1 MSLHNKIENTL
12 NILPLN
18 SQREFRKALQHQIFT
33 NEMTIPKNFEGKR
46 LELNKDIM
54 RNYLAN
60 FQKNYK
66 KRNKYLQQ
74 VNKEISDF
82 SKGYAGIT
90 ELNIKKKKEREKLVF
105 GDLIEQYNKKG
116 YETKKLYVNK
126 NLFKK
131 SVLLE
136 QNDYTNVLKLHDNKE
151 IKHAQSYMN
160 KLDIL
165 LQTNKKKD
173 FYFQTALS
181 EDDRKENLDDEYPDN
196 YDFKKNNLL
205 LKYDILKTKK
215 TIDDTLPT
223 DPNFIERT
231 YSNLSYNPTKS
242 NSETQLKFNSTIDT
256 NFTTKNKFIYEN
268 KKGKKI
274 LFPEKKLIL
283 NHIKSDKELTNVS
296 PLSTTDNKSSNT
308 YERVISS
315 KDLRTNRNQSEG
327 RLTFEMKKK
336 LHEEMMNNLSNL
348 YENVKKSNFEE
359 SENRILK
366 YLLKYEQKLPDKVKY
381 EFNIFKYLISF
392 KEGSNLHGFINRF
405 HTKTQKMN
413 VPKKIRKLIVKTG
426 DYSVKLPHLL
436 KEVEIGKKIEEIDYN
451 YIDDILKMNEHL
463 KHSK

>member
-18 SQREFRKALQHQIFT
+18 SQREFRKALKHQIFT

-105 GDLIEQYNKKG
+105 GDLIDQYNKKG

-181 EDDRKENLDDEYPDN
+181 EDDRKENLDDEYPDD

-256 NFTTKNKFIYEN
+256 NFTTKNKFIYEI

-315 KDLRTNRNQSEG
+315 KDLSTNRNQSEG

-366 YLLKYEQKLPDKVKY
+366 YLLKYEQKLPDKVK
-381 EFNIFKYLISF
+381 
-392 KEGSNLHGFINRF
+392 
-405 HTKTQKMN
+405 
-413 VPKKIRKLIVKTG
+413 
-426 DYSVKLPHLL
+426 
-436 KEVEIGKKIEEIDYN
+436 
-451 YIDDILKMNEHL
+451 
-463 KHSK
+463 

>member
-181 EDDRKENLDDEYPDN
+181 EDDRKENLDDEYPDD

-315 KDLRTNRNQSEG
+315 KDLSTNRNQSEG

-366 YLLKYEQKLPDKVKY
+366 YLLKYEQKLPDKVK
-381 EFNIFKYLISF
+381 
-392 KEGSNLHGFINRF
+392 
-405 HTKTQKMN
+405 
-413 VPKKIRKLIVKTG
+413 
-426 DYSVKLPHLL
+426 
-436 KEVEIGKKIEEIDYN
+436 
-451 YIDDILKMNEHL
+451 
-463 KHSK
+463 

>member
-181 EDDRKENLDDEYPDN
+181 EDDRKENLDDEYPDD

-256 NFTTKNKFIYEN
+256 NFTTKNKFIYEI

-366 YLLKYEQKLPDKVKY
+366 YLLKYEQKLPDKVK
-381 EFNIFKYLISF
+381 
-392 KEGSNLHGFINRF
+392 
-405 HTKTQKMN
+405 
-413 VPKKIRKLIVKTG
+413 
-426 DYSVKLPHLL
+426 
-436 KEVEIGKKIEEIDYN
+436 
-451 YIDDILKMNEHL
+451 
-463 KHSK
+463 

>member
-18 SQREFRKALQHQIFT
+18 SQREFRKALKHQIFT

-74 VNKEISDF
+74 VNKEISEF

-90 ELNIKKKKEREKLVF
+90 ELNLKKKKEREKLVF
-105 GDLIEQYNKKG
+105 GDLIDQYNKKG

-151 IKHAQSYMN
+151 IKDAQNYMN

-181 EDDRKENLDDEYPDN
+181 EDDRKENLDDEYPDD

-205 LKYDILKTKK
+205 LKYDILKIKK

-242 NSETQLKFNSTIDT
+242 NSETQLKFNSTVDT
-256 NFTTKNKFIYEN
+256 NFTTKNKFIYEI

-283 NHIKSDKELTNVS
+283 NHIKSDKEVTNVS

-315 KDLRTNRNQSEG
+315 KDLSTNRNQSEG

-336 LHEEMMNNLSNL
+336 LHKEMMNNLSNL

-366 YLLKYEQKLPDKVKY
+366 YLLKYEQKIPEKVK
-381 EFNIFKYLISF
+381 
-392 KEGSNLHGFINRF
+392 
-405 HTKTQKMN
+405 
-413 VPKKIRKLIVKTG
+413 
-426 DYSVKLPHLL
+426 
-436 KEVEIGKKIEEIDYN
+436 
-451 YIDDILKMNEHL
+451 
-463 KHSK
+463 

>member
-18 SQREFRKALQHQIFT
+18 SQREFRKALKHQIFT

-74 VNKEISDF
+74 VNKEISEF

-90 ELNIKKKKEREKLVF
+90 ELNLKKKKEREKLVF
-105 GDLIEQYNKKG
+105 GDLIDQYNKKG
-116 YETKKLYVNK
+116 YETKKLYVNQ

-151 IKHAQSYMN
+151 IKDAQNYMN

-181 EDDRKENLDDEYPDN
+181 EDDRKENLDDEYPDD

-205 LKYDILKTKK
+205 LKYDILKIKK

-231 YSNLSYNPTKS
+231 YSNISYNPTKS
-242 NSETQLKFNSTIDT
+242 NSETQLKFNSTVDT
-256 NFTTKNKFIYEN
+256 NFTTKNKFIYEI
-268 KKGKKI
+268 KSGKKI

-283 NHIKSDKELTNVS
+283 NHIKSDEGLTNIS
-296 PLSTTDNKSSNT
+296 PLSTNDNKNSNT

-315 KDLRTNRNQSEG
+315 KGLSTNRNQSEG

-336 LHEEMMNNLSNL
+336 LHKEMMNNLSNL

-366 YLLKYEQKLPDKVKY
+366 YLLKYDQKIPDKVK
-381 EFNIFKYLISF
+381 
-392 KEGSNLHGFINRF
+392 
-405 HTKTQKMN
+405 
-413 VPKKIRKLIVKTG
+413 
-426 DYSVKLPHLL
+426 
-436 KEVEIGKKIEEIDYN
+436 
-451 YIDDILKMNEHL
+451 
-463 KHSK
+463 

>member
-18 SQREFRKALQHQIFT
+18 SQREFRKALKHQIFT

-74 VNKEISDF
+74 VNKEISEF

-90 ELNIKKKKEREKLVF
+90 ELNLKKKKEREKLVF
-105 GDLIEQYNKKG
+105 GDLIDQYNKKG
-116 YETKKLYVNK
+116 YETKKLYVNQ

-151 IKHAQSYMN
+151 IKDAQNYMN

-181 EDDRKENLDDEYPDN
+181 EDDRKENLDDEYPDD

-205 LKYDILKTKK
+205 LKYDILKIKK

-242 NSETQLKFNSTIDT
+242 NSETQLKFNSTVDT
-256 NFTTKNKFIYEN
+256 NFTTKNKFIYEI

-283 NHIKSDKELTNVS
+283 NHIKSDKEVTNVS

-315 KDLRTNRNQSEG
+315 KDLSTNRNQSEG

-336 LHEEMMNNLSNL
+336 LHKEMMNNLSNL

-366 YLLKYEQKLPDKVKY
+366 YLLKYEQKIPEKVK
-381 EFNIFKYLISF
+381 
-392 KEGSNLHGFINRF
+392 
-405 HTKTQKMN
+405 
-413 VPKKIRKLIVKTG
+413 
-426 DYSVKLPHLL
+426 
-436 KEVEIGKKIEEIDYN
+436 
-451 YIDDILKMNEHL
+451 
-463 KHSK
+463 

>member
-18 SQREFRKALQHQIFT
+18 SQREFRKALKHQIFT

-74 VNKEISDF
+74 VNKEISEF

-90 ELNIKKKKEREKLVF
+90 ELNLKKKKEREKLVF
-105 GDLIEQYNKKG
+105 GDLIDQYNKKG
-116 YETKKLYVNK
+116 YETKKLYVNQ

-151 IKHAQSYMN
+151 IKDAQNYMN

-181 EDDRKENLDDEYPDN
+181 EDDRKENLDDEYPDD

-205 LKYDILKTKK
+205 LKYDILKIKK

-242 NSETQLKFNSTIDT
+242 NSETQLKFNSTVDT
-256 NFTTKNKFIYEN
+256 NFTTKNKFIYEI

-315 KDLRTNRNQSEG
+315 KDLSTNRNQSEG

-336 LHEEMMNNLSNL
+336 LHKEMMNNLSNL

-366 YLLKYEQKLPDKVKY
+366 YLLKYEQKIPEKVK
-381 EFNIFKYLISF
+381 
-392 KEGSNLHGFINRF
+392 
-405 HTKTQKMN
+405 
-413 VPKKIRKLIVKTG
+413 
-426 DYSVKLPHLL
+426 
-436 KEVEIGKKIEEIDYN
+436 
-451 YIDDILKMNEHL
+451 
-463 KHSK
+463 

>member
-181 EDDRKENLDDEYPDN
+181 EDDRKENLDDEYPDD

-366 YLLKYEQKLPDKVKY
+366 YLLKYEQKLPDKVK
-381 EFNIFKYLISF
+381 
-392 KEGSNLHGFINRF
+392 
-405 HTKTQKMN
+405 
-413 VPKKIRKLIVKTG
+413 
-426 DYSVKLPHLL
+426 
-436 KEVEIGKKIEEIDYN
+436 
-451 YIDDILKMNEHL
+451 
-463 KHSK
+463 

>member
-18 SQREFRKALQHQIFT
+18 SQREFRKALKHQIFT

-74 VNKEISDF
+74 VNKEISEF

-90 ELNIKKKKEREKLVF
+90 ELNLKKKKEKEKLVF

-116 YETKKLYVNK
+116 YETKKLYVNQ

-151 IKHAQSYMN
+151 IKDAQNYMN

-181 EDDRKENLDDEYPDN
+181 EDDRKENLDDEYPDD

-205 LKYDILKTKK
+205 LKYDILKIKK

-242 NSETQLKFNSTIDT
+242 NSETQLKFNSTVDT
-256 NFTTKNKFIYEN
+256 NFTTKNKFIYEI

-315 KDLRTNRNQSEG
+315 KDLSTNRNQSEG

-336 LHEEMMNNLSNL
+336 LHKEMMNNLSNL
-348 YENVKKSNFEE
+348 YENLKKSNFEE

-366 YLLKYEQKLPDKVKY
+366 YLLKYEQKIPEKVK
-381 EFNIFKYLISF
+381 
-392 KEGSNLHGFINRF
+392 
-405 HTKTQKMN
+405 
-413 VPKKIRKLIVKTG
+413 
-426 DYSVKLPHLL
+426 
-436 KEVEIGKKIEEIDYN
+436 
-451 YIDDILKMNEHL
+451 
-463 KHSK
+463 

>member
-256 NFTTKNKFIYEN
+256 NFTTKNKFIYEI

-315 KDLRTNRNQSEG
+315 KDLSTNRNQSEG

-366 YLLKYEQKLPDKVKY
+366 YLLKYEQKLPDKVK
-381 EFNIFKYLISF
+381 
-392 KEGSNLHGFINRF
+392 
-405 HTKTQKMN
+405 
-413 VPKKIRKLIVKTG
+413 
-426 DYSVKLPHLL
+426 
-436 KEVEIGKKIEEIDYN
+436 
-451 YIDDILKMNEHL
+451 
-463 KHSK
+463 

>member
-18 SQREFRKALQHQIFT
+18 SQREFRKALKHQIFT

-181 EDDRKENLDDEYPDN
+181 EDDRKENLDDEYPDD

-242 NSETQLKFNSTIDT
+242 NSETQLKFNSTVDT
-256 NFTTKNKFIYEN
+256 NFTTKNKFIYEI

-315 KDLRTNRNQSEG
+315 KDLSTNRNQSEG

-366 YLLKYEQKLPDKVKY
+366 YLLKYEQKLPDKVK
-381 EFNIFKYLISF
+381 
-392 KEGSNLHGFINRF
+392 
-405 HTKTQKMN
+405 
-413 VPKKIRKLIVKTG
+413 
-426 DYSVKLPHLL
+426 
-436 KEVEIGKKIEEIDYN
+436 
-451 YIDDILKMNEHL
+451 
-463 KHSK
+463 

>member
-18 SQREFRKALQHQIFT
+18 SQREFRKALKHQIFT

-90 ELNIKKKKEREKLVF
+90 ELNLKKKKEREKLVF
-105 GDLIEQYNKKG
+105 GDLIDQYNKKG

-181 EDDRKENLDDEYPDN
+181 EDDRKENLDDEYPDD

-205 LKYDILKTKK
+205 LKYDILKIKK

-231 YSNLSYNPTKS
+231 YSNISYNPTKS
-242 NSETQLKFNSTIDT
+242 NSETQLKFNSTVDT
-256 NFTTKNKFIYEN
+256 NFTTKNKFIYEI
-268 KKGKKI
+268 KSGKKI

-283 NHIKSDKELTNVS
+283 NHIKSDEGLTNIS
-296 PLSTTDNKSSNT
+296 PLSTNDNKNSNT

-315 KDLRTNRNQSEG
+315 KGLSTNRNQSEG

-336 LHEEMMNNLSNL
+336 LHKEMMNNLSNL

-366 YLLKYEQKLPDKVKY
+366 YLLKYDQKIPDKVK
-381 EFNIFKYLISF
+381 
-392 KEGSNLHGFINRF
+392 
-405 HTKTQKMN
+405 
-413 VPKKIRKLIVKTG
+413 
-426 DYSVKLPHLL
+426 
-436 KEVEIGKKIEEIDYN
+436 
-451 YIDDILKMNEHL
+451 
-463 KHSK
+463 

>member
-18 SQREFRKALQHQIFT
+18 SQREFRKALKHQIFT

-74 VNKEISDF
+74 VNKEISEF

-90 ELNIKKKKEREKLVF
+90 ELNLKKKKEREKLVF
-105 GDLIEQYNKKG
+105 GDLIDQYNKKG
-116 YETKKLYVNK
+116 YETKKLYVNQ

-181 EDDRKENLDDEYPDN
+181 EDDRKENLDDEYPDD

-205 LKYDILKTKK
+205 LKYDILKIKK

-242 NSETQLKFNSTIDT
+242 NSETQLKFNSTVDT
-256 NFTTKNKFIYEN
+256 NFSTKNKFIYEI

-283 NHIKSDKELTNVS
+283 NHIKSDKEVTNVS

-315 KDLRTNRNQSEG
+315 KDLSTNRNQSEG

-336 LHEEMMNNLSNL
+336 LHKEMMNNLSNL

-366 YLLKYEQKLPDKVKY
+366 YLLKYEQKIPEKVK
-381 EFNIFKYLISF
+381 
-392 KEGSNLHGFINRF
+392 
-405 HTKTQKMN
+405 
-413 VPKKIRKLIVKTG
+413 
-426 DYSVKLPHLL
+426 
-436 KEVEIGKKIEEIDYN
+436 
-451 YIDDILKMNEHL
+451 
-463 KHSK
+463 

>member
-18 SQREFRKALQHQIFT
+18 SQREFRKALKHQIFT

-181 EDDRKENLDDEYPDN
+181 EDDRKENLDDEYPDD

-256 NFTTKNKFIYEN
+256 NFTTKNKFIYEI

-315 KDLRTNRNQSEG
+315 KDLSTNRNQSEG

-366 YLLKYEQKLPDKVKY
+366 YLLKYEQKLPDKVK
-381 EFNIFKYLISF
+381 
-392 KEGSNLHGFINRF
+392 
-405 HTKTQKMN
+405 
-413 VPKKIRKLIVKTG
+413 
-426 DYSVKLPHLL
+426 
-436 KEVEIGKKIEEIDYN
+436 
-451 YIDDILKMNEHL
+451 
-463 KHSK
+463 

>member
-136 QNDYTNVLKLHDNKE
+136 RNDYTNVLKLHDNKE

-181 EDDRKENLDDEYPDN
+181 EDDRKENLDDEYPDD

-256 NFTTKNKFIYEN
+256 NFTTKNKFIYEI

-366 YLLKYEQKLPDKVKY
+366 YLLKYEQKLPDKVK
-381 EFNIFKYLISF
+381 
-392 KEGSNLHGFINRF
+392 
-405 HTKTQKMN
+405 
-413 VPKKIRKLIVKTG
+413 
-426 DYSVKLPHLL
+426 
-436 KEVEIGKKIEEIDYN
+436 
-451 YIDDILKMNEHL
+451 
-463 KHSK
+463 

>member
-18 SQREFRKALQHQIFT
+18 SQREFRKALKHQIFT

-74 VNKEISDF
+74 VNKEISEF

-90 ELNIKKKKEREKLVF
+90 ELNLKKKKEREKLVF
-105 GDLIEQYNKKG
+105 GDLIDQYNKKG
-116 YETKKLYVNK
+116 YETKKLYVNQ

-151 IKHAQSYMN
+151 IKDAQNYMN

-181 EDDRKENLDDEYPDN
+181 EDDRKENLDDEYPDD

-205 LKYDILKTKK
+205 LKYDILKIKK

-256 NFTTKNKFIYEN
+256 NFTTKNKFIYEI

-315 KDLRTNRNQSEG
+315 KDLSTNRNQSEG

-336 LHEEMMNNLSNL
+336 LHKEMMNNLSNL

-366 YLLKYEQKLPDKVKY
+366 YLLKYEQKIPEKVK
-381 EFNIFKYLISF
+381 
-392 KEGSNLHGFINRF
+392 
-405 HTKTQKMN
+405 
-413 VPKKIRKLIVKTG
+413 
-426 DYSVKLPHLL
+426 
-436 KEVEIGKKIEEIDYN
+436 
-451 YIDDILKMNEHL
+451 
-463 KHSK
+463 

>member
-315 KDLRTNRNQSEG
+315 KDLSTNRNQSEG

-366 YLLKYEQKLPDKVKY
+366 YLLKYEQKLPDKVK
-381 EFNIFKYLISF
+381 
-392 KEGSNLHGFINRF
+392 
-405 HTKTQKMN
+405 
-413 VPKKIRKLIVKTG
+413 
-426 DYSVKLPHLL
+426 
-436 KEVEIGKKIEEIDYN
+436 
-451 YIDDILKMNEHL
+451 
-463 KHSK
+463 

>member
-18 SQREFRKALQHQIFT
+18 SQREFRKALKHQIFT

-181 EDDRKENLDDEYPDN
+181 EDDRKENLDDEYPDD

-366 YLLKYEQKLPDKVKY
+366 YLLKYEQKLPYKVK
-381 EFNIFKYLISF
+381 
-392 KEGSNLHGFINRF
+392 
-405 HTKTQKMN
+405 
-413 VPKKIRKLIVKTG
+413 
-426 DYSVKLPHLL
+426 
-436 KEVEIGKKIEEIDYN
+436 
-451 YIDDILKMNEHL
+451 
-463 KHSK
+463 

>member
-181 EDDRKENLDDEYPDN
+181 EDDRKENLDDEYPDD

-256 NFTTKNKFIYEN
+256 NFTTKNKFIYEI

-366 YLLKYEQKLPDKVKY
+366 YLLKYEQKLPYKVK
-381 EFNIFKYLISF
+381 
-392 KEGSNLHGFINRF
+392 
-405 HTKTQKMN
+405 
-413 VPKKIRKLIVKTG
+413 
-426 DYSVKLPHLL
+426 
-436 KEVEIGKKIEEIDYN
+436 
-451 YIDDILKMNEHL
+451 
-463 KHSK
+463 

>member
-18 SQREFRKALQHQIFT
+18 SQREFRKALKHQIFT

-74 VNKEISDF
+74 VNKEISEF

-90 ELNIKKKKEREKLVF
+90 ELNLKKKKEREKLVF
-105 GDLIEQYNKKG
+105 GDLIDQYNKKG
-116 YETKKLYVNK
+116 YETKKLYVNQ

-151 IKHAQSYMN
+151 IKDAQNYMN

-181 EDDRKENLDDEYPDN
+181 EDDRKENLDDEYPDD

-205 LKYDILKTKK
+205 LKYDILKIKK

-242 NSETQLKFNSTIDT
+242 NSETQLKFNSTVDT
-256 NFTTKNKFIYEN
+256 NFTTKNKFIYEI

-315 KDLRTNRNQSEG
+315 KDLSTNRNQSEG

-336 LHEEMMNNLSNL
+336 LHKEMMNNLSNL

-366 YLLKYEQKLPDKVKY
+366 YLLKYDQKIPDKVK
-381 EFNIFKYLISF
+381 
-392 KEGSNLHGFINRF
+392 
-405 HTKTQKMN
+405 
-413 VPKKIRKLIVKTG
+413 
-426 DYSVKLPHLL
+426 
-436 KEVEIGKKIEEIDYN
+436 
-451 YIDDILKMNEHL
+451 
-463 KHSK
+463 

>member
-18 SQREFRKALQHQIFT
+18 SQREFRKALKHQIFT

-105 GDLIEQYNKKG
+105 GDLIDQYNKKG

-181 EDDRKENLDDEYPDN
+181 EDDRKENLDDEYPDD

-242 NSETQLKFNSTIDT
+242 NSETQLKFNSTVDT
-256 NFTTKNKFIYEN
+256 NFTTKNKFIYEI

-315 KDLRTNRNQSEG
+315 KDLSTNRNQSEG

-366 YLLKYEQKLPDKVKY
+366 YLLKYEQKLPDKVK
-381 EFNIFKYLISF
+381 
-392 KEGSNLHGFINRF
+392 
-405 HTKTQKMN
+405 
-413 VPKKIRKLIVKTG
+413 
-426 DYSVKLPHLL
+426 
-436 KEVEIGKKIEEIDYN
+436 
-451 YIDDILKMNEHL
+451 
-463 KHSK
+463 

>member
-18 SQREFRKALQHQIFT
+18 SQREFRKALKHQIFT

-74 VNKEISDF
+74 VNKEISEF

-90 ELNIKKKKEREKLVF
+90 ELNLKKKKEREKLVF
-105 GDLIEQYNKKG
+105 GDLIDQYNKKG
-116 YETKKLYVNK
+116 YETKKLYVNQ

-151 IKHAQSYMN
+151 IKDAQNYMN

-181 EDDRKENLDDEYPDN
+181 EDDRKENLDDEYPDD

-205 LKYDILKTKK
+205 LKYDILKIKK

-242 NSETQLKFNSTIDT
+242 NSETQLKFNSTVDT
-256 NFTTKNKFIYEN
+256 NFTTKNKFIYEI

-283 NHIKSDKELTNVS
+283 NHIKSDKEVTNVS

-315 KDLRTNRNQSEG
+315 KDLSTNRNQSEG

-336 LHEEMMNNLSNL
+336 LHKEMMNNLSNL

-366 YLLKYEQKLPDKVKY
+366 YLLKYDQKIPDKVK
-381 EFNIFKYLISF
+381 
-392 KEGSNLHGFINRF
+392 
-405 HTKTQKMN
+405 
-413 VPKKIRKLIVKTG
+413 
-426 DYSVKLPHLL
+426 
-436 KEVEIGKKIEEIDYN
+436 
-451 YIDDILKMNEHL
+451 
-463 KHSK
+463 

>member
-18 SQREFRKALQHQIFT
+18 SQREFRKALKHQIFT

-181 EDDRKENLDDEYPDN
+181 EDDRKENLDDEYPDD

-256 NFTTKNKFIYEN
+256 NFTTKNKFIYEI

-366 YLLKYEQKLPDKVKY
+366 YLLKYEQKLPDKVK
-381 EFNIFKYLISF
+381 
-392 KEGSNLHGFINRF
+392 
-405 HTKTQKMN
+405 
-413 VPKKIRKLIVKTG
+413 
-426 DYSVKLPHLL
+426 
-436 KEVEIGKKIEEIDYN
+436 
-451 YIDDILKMNEHL
+451 
-463 KHSK
+463 

>member
-18 SQREFRKALQHQIFT
+18 SQREFRKALKHQIFT

-181 EDDRKENLDDEYPDN
+181 EDDRKENLDDEYPDD

-256 NFTTKNKFIYEN
+256 NFTTKNKFINEI

-315 KDLRTNRNQSEG
+315 KDLSTNRNQSEG

-366 YLLKYEQKLPDKVKY
+366 YLLKYEQKLPDKVK
-381 EFNIFKYLISF
+381 
-392 KEGSNLHGFINRF
+392 
-405 HTKTQKMN
+405 
-413 VPKKIRKLIVKTG
+413 
-426 DYSVKLPHLL
+426 
-436 KEVEIGKKIEEIDYN
+436 
-451 YIDDILKMNEHL
+451 
-463 KHSK
+463 

>member
-18 SQREFRKALQHQIFT
+18 SQREFRKALKHQIFT

-256 NFTTKNKFIYEN
+256 NFTTKNKFIYEI

-366 YLLKYEQKLPDKVKY
+366 YLLKYEQKLPDKVK
-381 EFNIFKYLISF
+381 
-392 KEGSNLHGFINRF
+392 
-405 HTKTQKMN
+405 
-413 VPKKIRKLIVKTG
+413 
-426 DYSVKLPHLL
+426 
-436 KEVEIGKKIEEIDYN
+436 
-451 YIDDILKMNEHL
+451 
-463 KHSK
+463 

>member
-18 SQREFRKALQHQIFT
+18 SQREFRKALKHQIFT

-74 VNKEISDF
+74 VNKEISEF

-90 ELNIKKKKEREKLVF
+90 ELTLKKKKEREKLVF
-105 GDLIEQYNKKG
+105 GDLIDQYNKKG
-116 YETKKLYVNK
+116 YETKKLYVNQ

-151 IKHAQSYMN
+151 IKDAQNYMN

-181 EDDRKENLDDEYPDN
+181 EDDRKENLDDEYPDD

-205 LKYDILKTKK
+205 LKYDILKIKK

-242 NSETQLKFNSTIDT
+242 NSETQLKFNSTVDT
-256 NFTTKNKFIYEN
+256 NFTTKNKFIYEI

-283 NHIKSDKELTNVS
+283 NHIKSDKEVTNVS

-315 KDLRTNRNQSEG
+315 KDLSTNRNQSEG

-336 LHEEMMNNLSNL
+336 LHKEMMNNLSNL

-366 YLLKYEQKLPDKVKY
+366 YLLKYEQKIPEKVK
-381 EFNIFKYLISF
+381 
-392 KEGSNLHGFINRF
+392 
-405 HTKTQKMN
+405 
-413 VPKKIRKLIVKTG
+413 
-426 DYSVKLPHLL
+426 
-436 KEVEIGKKIEEIDYN
+436 
-451 YIDDILKMNEHL
+451 
-463 KHSK
+463 

>member
-18 SQREFRKALQHQIFT
+18 SQREFRKALKHQIFT

-181 EDDRKENLDDEYPDN
+181 EDDRKENLDDEYPDD

-242 NSETQLKFNSTIDT
+242 NSETQLKFNSTIFT
-256 NFTTKNKFIYEN
+256 NFTIKNKFIYEI

-315 KDLRTNRNQSEG
+315 KDLSTNRNQSEG

-366 YLLKYEQKLPDKVKY
+366 YLLKYEQKLPDKVK
-381 EFNIFKYLISF
+381 
-392 KEGSNLHGFINRF
+392 
-405 HTKTQKMN
+405 
-413 VPKKIRKLIVKTG
+413 
-426 DYSVKLPHLL
+426 
-436 KEVEIGKKIEEIDYN
+436 
-451 YIDDILKMNEHL
+451 
-463 KHSK
+463 

>member
-18 SQREFRKALQHQIFT
+18 SQREFRKALKHQIFT

-74 VNKEISDF
+74 VNKEISEF

-90 ELNIKKKKEREKLVF
+90 ELNLKKKKEREKLVF
-105 GDLIEQYNKKG
+105 GDLIDQYNKKG
-116 YETKKLYVNK
+116 YETKKLYVNQ

-181 EDDRKENLDDEYPDN
+181 EDDRKENLDDEYPDD

-205 LKYDILKTKK
+205 LKYDILKIKK

-242 NSETQLKFNSTIDT
+242 NSETQLKFNSTVDT
-256 NFTTKNKFIYEN
+256 NFTTKNKFIYEI

-283 NHIKSDKELTNVS
+283 NHIKSDKEVTNVS

-315 KDLRTNRNQSEG
+315 KDLSTNRNQSEG

-336 LHEEMMNNLSNL
+336 LHKEMMNNLSNL

-366 YLLKYEQKLPDKVKY
+366 YLLKYEQKIPEKVK
-381 EFNIFKYLISF
+381 
-392 KEGSNLHGFINRF
+392 
-405 HTKTQKMN
+405 
-413 VPKKIRKLIVKTG
+413 
-426 DYSVKLPHLL
+426 
-436 KEVEIGKKIEEIDYN
+436 
-451 YIDDILKMNEHL
+451 
-463 KHSK
+463 

>member
-18 SQREFRKALQHQIFT
+18 SQREFRKALKHQIFT

-74 VNKEISDF
+74 VNKEISEF

-90 ELNIKKKKEREKLVF
+90 ELNLKKKKEREKLVF
-105 GDLIEQYNKKG
+105 GDLIDQYNKKG
-116 YETKKLYVNK
+116 YETKKLYVNQ

-151 IKHAQSYMN
+151 IKDAQNYMN

-181 EDDRKENLDDEYPDN
+181 EDDRKENLDDEYPDD

-231 YSNLSYNPTKS
+231 YSNISYNPTKS
-242 NSETQLKFNSTIDT
+242 NSETQLKFNSTVDT
-256 NFTTKNKFIYEN
+256 NFTTKNKFIYEI

-315 KDLRTNRNQSEG
+315 KDLSTNRNQSEG

-336 LHEEMMNNLSNL
+336 LHKEMMNNLSNL

-366 YLLKYEQKLPDKVKY
+366 YLLKYEQKLPDKVK
-381 EFNIFKYLISF
+381 
-392 KEGSNLHGFINRF
+392 
-405 HTKTQKMN
+405 
-413 VPKKIRKLIVKTG
+413 
-426 DYSVKLPHLL
+426 
-436 KEVEIGKKIEEIDYN
+436 
-451 YIDDILKMNEHL
+451 
-463 KHSK
+463 

>member
-18 SQREFRKALQHQIFT
+18 SQREFRKALKHQIFT

-90 ELNIKKKKEREKLVF
+90 ELNLKKKKEREKLVF
-105 GDLIEQYNKKG
+105 GDLIDQYNKKG

-181 EDDRKENLDDEYPDN
+181 EDDRKENLDDEYPDD

-205 LKYDILKTKK
+205 LKYDILKIKK

-231 YSNLSYNPTKS
+231 YSNISYNPTKS
-242 NSETQLKFNSTIDT
+242 NSETQLKFNSTVDT
-256 NFTTKNKFIYEN
+256 NFTTKNKFIYEI
-268 KKGKKI
+268 KSGKKI

-283 NHIKSDKELTNVS
+283 NHIKSDEGLTNIS
-296 PLSTTDNKSSNT
+296 PLSTNDNKSSNT

-315 KDLRTNRNQSEG
+315 KGLSTNRNQSEG

-336 LHEEMMNNLSNL
+336 LHKEMMNNLSNL

-366 YLLKYEQKLPDKVKY
+366 YLLKYDQKIPDKVK
-381 EFNIFKYLISF
+381 
-392 KEGSNLHGFINRF
+392 
-405 HTKTQKMN
+405 
-413 VPKKIRKLIVKTG
+413 
-426 DYSVKLPHLL
+426 
-436 KEVEIGKKIEEIDYN
+436 
-451 YIDDILKMNEHL
+451 
-463 KHSK
+463 

>member
-1 MSLHNKIENTL
+1 M
-12 NILPLN
+12 
-18 SQREFRKALQHQIFT
+18 
-33 NEMTIPKNFEGKR
+33 
-46 LELNKDIM
+46 
-54 RNYLAN
+54 AN
-60 FQKNYK
+60 FKKNYK

-74 VNKEISDF
+74 VNKEISEF

-90 ELNIKKKKEREKLVF
+90 ELNLKKKKEREKLVF
-105 GDLIEQYNKKG
+105 GDLIDQYNKKG
-116 YETKKLYVNK
+116 YETKKLYVNQ

-151 IKHAQSYMN
+151 IKDAQNYMN

-181 EDDRKENLDDEYPDN
+181 EDDRKENLDDEYPDDYN
-196 YDFKKNNLL
+196 FKKNNLL
-205 LKYDILKTKK
+205 LKYDILKIKK

-256 NFTTKNKFIYEN
+256 NFTTKNKFIYEI

-315 KDLRTNRNQSEG
+315 KDLSTNRNQSEG

-336 LHEEMMNNLSNL
+336 LHKEMMNNLSNL

-366 YLLKYEQKLPDKVKY
+366 YLLKYEQKIPEKVK
-381 EFNIFKYLISF
+381 
-392 KEGSNLHGFINRF
+392 
-405 HTKTQKMN
+405 
-413 VPKKIRKLIVKTG
+413 
-426 DYSVKLPHLL
+426 
-436 KEVEIGKKIEEIDYN
+436 
-451 YIDDILKMNEHL
+451 
-463 KHSK
+463 

>member
-18 SQREFRKALQHQIFT
+18 SQREFRKALKHQIFT

-74 VNKEISDF
+74 VNKEISEF

-90 ELNIKKKKEREKLVF
+90 ELNLKKKKEREKLVF
-105 GDLIEQYNKKG
+105 GDLIDQYNKKG
-116 YETKKLYVNK
+116 YETKKLYVNQ

-151 IKHAQSYMN
+151 IKDAQNYMN

-181 EDDRKENLDDEYPDN
+181 EDDRKENLDDEYPDD

-205 LKYDILKTKK
+205 LKYDILKIKK

-242 NSETQLKFNSTIDT
+242 NSETQLKFNSTVDT
-256 NFTTKNKFIYEN
+256 NFTTKNKFIYEI

-315 KDLRTNRNQSEG
+315 KDLSTNRNQSEG

-336 LHEEMMNNLSNL
+336 LHKEMMNNLSNL

-366 YLLKYEQKLPDKVKY
+366 YLLKYEQKLPDKVK
-381 EFNIFKYLISF
+381 
-392 KEGSNLHGFINRF
+392 
-405 HTKTQKMN
+405 
-413 VPKKIRKLIVKTG
+413 
-426 DYSVKLPHLL
+426 
-436 KEVEIGKKIEEIDYN
+436 
-451 YIDDILKMNEHL
+451 
-463 KHSK
+463 

>member
-18 SQREFRKALQHQIFT
+18 SQREFRKALKHQIFT

-74 VNKEISDF
+74 VNKEISEF

-90 ELNIKKKKEREKLVF
+90 ELNLKKKKEREKLVF
-105 GDLIEQYNKKG
+105 GDLIDQYNKKG

-181 EDDRKENLDDEYPDN
+181 EDDRKENLDDEYPDD

-205 LKYDILKTKK
+205 LKYDILKIKK

-256 NFTTKNKFIYEN
+256 NFTTKNKFIYEI

-283 NHIKSDKELTNVS
+283 NHIKSDKEVTNVS

-315 KDLRTNRNQSEG
+315 KDLSTNRNQSEG

-336 LHEEMMNNLSNL
+336 LHKEMMNNLSNL

-366 YLLKYEQKLPDKVKY
+366 YLLKYEQKIPEKVK
-381 EFNIFKYLISF
+381 
-392 KEGSNLHGFINRF
+392 
-405 HTKTQKMN
+405 
-413 VPKKIRKLIVKTG
+413 
-426 DYSVKLPHLL
+426 
-436 KEVEIGKKIEEIDYN
+436 
-451 YIDDILKMNEHL
+451 
-463 KHSK
+463 

>member
-18 SQREFRKALQHQIFT
+18 SQREFRKALKHQIFT

-74 VNKEISDF
+74 VNKEISEF

-90 ELNIKKKKEREKLVF
+90 ELNLKKKKEREKLVF
-105 GDLIEQYNKKG
+105 GDLIDQYNKKG
-116 YETKKLYVNK
+116 YETKKLYVNQ

-151 IKHAQSYMN
+151 IKDAQNYMN

-181 EDDRKENLDDEYPDN
+181 EDDRKENLDDEYPDD

-205 LKYDILKTKK
+205 LKYDILKIKK

-231 YSNLSYNPTKS
+231 YSNISYNPTKS
-242 NSETQLKFNSTIDT
+242 NSETQLKFNSTVDT
-256 NFTTKNKFIYEN
+256 NFTTKNKFIYEI
-268 KKGKKI
+268 KSGKKI

-283 NHIKSDKELTNVS
+283 NHIKSDKEVTNVS

-315 KDLRTNRNQSEG
+315 KGLSTNRNQSEG

-336 LHEEMMNNLSNL
+336 LHKEMMNNLSNL

-366 YLLKYEQKLPDKVKY
+366 YLLKYEQKIPEKVK
-381 EFNIFKYLISF
+381 
-392 KEGSNLHGFINRF
+392 
-405 HTKTQKMN
+405 
-413 VPKKIRKLIVKTG
+413 
-426 DYSVKLPHLL
+426 
-436 KEVEIGKKIEEIDYN
+436 
-451 YIDDILKMNEHL
+451 
-463 KHSK
+463 

>member
-18 SQREFRKALQHQIFT
+18 SQREFRKALKHQIFT

-74 VNKEISDF
+74 VNKEISEF

-105 GDLIEQYNKKG
+105 GDLIDQYNKKG
-116 YETKKLYVNK
+116 YETKKLYVNQ

-151 IKHAQSYMN
+151 IKDAQNYMN

-205 LKYDILKTKK
+205 LKYDILKIKK

-242 NSETQLKFNSTIDT
+242 NSETQLKFNSTVDT
-256 NFTTKNKFIYEN
+256 NFTTKNKFIYEI

-283 NHIKSDKELTNVS
+283 NHIKSDKEVTNVS

-315 KDLRTNRNQSEG
+315 KDLSTNRNQSEG

-336 LHEEMMNNLSNL
+336 LHKEMMNNLSNL

-366 YLLKYEQKLPDKVKY
+366 YLLKYEQKIPEKVK
-381 EFNIFKYLISF
+381 
-392 KEGSNLHGFINRF
+392 
-405 HTKTQKMN
+405 
-413 VPKKIRKLIVKTG
+413 
-426 DYSVKLPHLL
+426 
-436 KEVEIGKKIEEIDYN
+436 
-451 YIDDILKMNEHL
+451 
-463 KHSK
+463 

>member
-173 FYFQTALS
+173 FYFQTAL
-181 EDDRKENLDDEYPDN
+181 
-196 YDFKKNNLL
+196 
-205 LKYDILKTKK
+205 
-215 TIDDTLPT
+215 
-223 DPNFIERT
+223 
-231 YSNLSYNPTKS
+231 
-242 NSETQLKFNSTIDT
+242 
-256 NFTTKNKFIYEN
+256 
-268 KKGKKI
+268 
-274 LFPEKKLIL
+274 
-283 NHIKSDKELTNVS
+283 
-296 PLSTTDNKSSNT
+296 
-308 YERVISS
+308 
-315 KDLRTNRNQSEG
+315 
-327 RLTFEMKKK
+327 
-336 LHEEMMNNLSNL
+336 
-348 YENVKKSNFEE
+348 
-359 SENRILK
+359 
-366 YLLKYEQKLPDKVKY
+366 
-381 EFNIFKYLISF
+381 
-392 KEGSNLHGFINRF
+392 
-405 HTKTQKMN
+405 
-413 VPKKIRKLIVKTG
+413 
-426 DYSVKLPHLL
+426 
-436 KEVEIGKKIEEIDYN
+436 
-451 YIDDILKMNEHL
+451 
-463 KHSK
+463 